1 MALSYEQMYLSD
13 VQKNLGFLFQL
24 CLVDLGKSPDEVQA
38 DFLASEIPRQI
49 EFGNPNFLS
58 GKSGYELALLL
69 YSHADNQ
76 ILSALSA
83 PYYPQ
88 AEYWSGFVLAYC
100 QWKLQVP
107 FRTILENYPLER
119 ILQSHRLLHEA
130 DISKITSLIEGSLA

>member
-1 MALSYEQMYLSD
+1 MALSYEHLYLSD
-13 VQKNLGFLFQL
+13 VQKNLGFLFQF

-38 DFLASEIPRQI
+38 DFLASEIPQQI

-69 YSHADNQ
+69 YPHVDDQ
-76 ILSALSA
+76 IQAALLA

-88 AEYWSGFVLAYC
+88 AEYWSGFVLAYS

-107 FRTILENYPLER
+107 FSTILQNYPLER
-119 ILQSHRLLHEA
+119 ILQNYPLLHEA
-130 DISKITSLIEGSLA
+130 DISKITSLIEESLG